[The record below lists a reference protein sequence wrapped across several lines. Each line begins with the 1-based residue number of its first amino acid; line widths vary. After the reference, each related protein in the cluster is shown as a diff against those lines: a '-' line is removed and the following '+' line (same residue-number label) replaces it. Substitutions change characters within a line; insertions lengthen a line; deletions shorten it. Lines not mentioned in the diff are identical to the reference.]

1 MLQFILNSRAHP
13 HQLVTMQQ
21 QLTQITLIPIRNPNT
36 REAIFQ
42 QKLQYVSGIA
52 PVRLLL
58 AHIAGPDLRRISYPH
73 LVSELRHEI
82 EKPLAV
88 PSRFYSHQRRHR
100 QRSIECSRLS
110 ATVLELALGCLSCFR
125 VYPRYLLPCWM
136 EITAYNDHKKA
147 PSFPRI
153 FAPQPKD
160 TLELEPSFLCNQL
173 PTPATKSSCWG
184 PRLARCSRGVG
195 FEDVCN
201 SAFAFV
207 FDNVFQFPKQD

>member
-13 HQLVTMQQ
+13 HQLVTMQK

-42 QKLQYVSGIA
+42 QKLQYVSSIA

-153 FAPQPKD
+153 FGPQPKD
-160 TLELEPSFLCNQL
+160 TLELEPSFLCNPL
-173 PTPATKSSCWG
+173 IA
-184 PRLARCSRGVG
+184 
-195 FEDVCN
+195 
-201 SAFAFV
+201 V
-207 FDNVFQFPKQD
+207 FDEWVIQTVSVSPILRACLRNLIPSNEGL